1 MTSSKKPQANPSE
14 SSMNNS
20 FDSDMRYE
28 QAVAELELIVN
39 QMELGNLPLDDSFKA
54 YKRGAELIQICQTA
68 LNHVEQQ
75 VQILTAANKLAVF
88 NPDDA

>member
-1 MTSSKKPQANPSE
+1 MTSSKKLQPNSAE

-20 FDSDMRYE
+20 LNTEMRYE
-28 QAVAELELIVN
+28 QALAELELIVS
-39 QMELGNLPLDDSFKA
+39 QMELGNLALDDSFKA

>member
-1 MTSSKKPQANPSE
+1 MI
-14 SSMNNS
+14 NS
-20 FDSDMRYE
+20 LNTEMRYE
-28 QAVAELELIVN
+28 QALAELELIVS

>member
-1 MTSSKKPQANPSE
+1 MTSSKKLQPNSAE

-20 FDSDMRYE
+20 LNTEMRYE
-28 QAVAELELIVN
+28 QALAELELIVS
-39 QMELGNLPLDDSFKA
+39 QMELGNLALDDSFKA

-75 VQILTAANKLAVF
+75 VQILTGANKLAVF